1 MSKAIKKYKPRNR
14 VFYFIEVSQSHD
26 LHGIM
31 FRTKWLAWKAA
42 QYNPD
47 LDIYR
52 LSTKK
57 NTYKVGTKV
66 KLSTRFVN
74 SEGQTVFLTE
84 EDNVKISLPNY

>member
-1 MSKAIKKYKPRNR
+1 MSKAIKKYSPRNR
-14 VFYFIEVSQSHD
+14 VFYFIEVPQNHD

-42 QYNPD
+42 GYNPD

-57 NTYKVGTKV
+57 NTYKIGTKV
-66 KLSTRFVN
+66 KLPARFVN
-74 SEGQTVFLTE
+74 SEGQVVFLTG

>member
-1 MSKAIKKYKPRNR
+1 MSKINKKYKLRNR
-14 VFYFIEVSQSHD
+14 VFYFVEVAQNHD

-42 QYNPD
+42 GCNTN

-57 NTYKVGTKV
+57 KTYKIGTKV
-66 KLSTRFVN
+66 KMPIVRIGT
-74 SEGQTVFLTE
+74 
-84 EDNVKISLPNY
+84 KIKPPVVHI